1 MEKKLLLIMVSEPLT
16 KYFYDKYFSYREP
29 NSNWRVEFWNILPLI
44 NKRLNNS
51 FSVKE
56 NRIKENKDFKNIEN
70 IKDLTKE
77 FKKLPNKFF
86 YDNQGHKV
94 FKSILIER

>member
-1 MEKKLLLIMVSEPLT
+1 MVSEPLT

-51 FSVKE
+51 
-56 NRIKENKDFKNIEN
+56 
-70 IKDLTKE
+70 LAL
-77 FKKLPNKFF
+77 KKI
-86 YDNQGHKV
+86 D
-94 FKSILIER
+94 